1 MTPATVTE
9 LHSRRL
15 ELWETMWFFPRQ
27 SALVILAIIA
37 AVILVVAADFEVK
50 AIFSA
55 VGGVVFVVL
64 LLAVVFDLWEPPER

>member
-1 MTPATVTE
+1 
-9 LHSRRL
+9 
-15 ELWETMWFFPRQ
+15 MWFFPRQ